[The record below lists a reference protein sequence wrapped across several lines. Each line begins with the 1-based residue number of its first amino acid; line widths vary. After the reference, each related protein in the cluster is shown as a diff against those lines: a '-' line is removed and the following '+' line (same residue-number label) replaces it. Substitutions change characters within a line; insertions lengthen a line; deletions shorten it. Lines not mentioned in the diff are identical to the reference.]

1 MVFDGKSM
9 QSFDKDFPTNVV
21 IFGVNNNLSSYGDNR
36 KNNLLVLGKGPTSGI
51 NWRFGASEKNFSIDF
66 SKAKH
71 KFCSSLCY
79 NGDNSYLF
87 INGK

>member
-51 NWRFGASEKNFSIDF
+51 N
-66 SKAKH
+66 
-71 KFCSSLCY
+71 
-79 NGDNSYLF
+79 
-87 INGK
+87 